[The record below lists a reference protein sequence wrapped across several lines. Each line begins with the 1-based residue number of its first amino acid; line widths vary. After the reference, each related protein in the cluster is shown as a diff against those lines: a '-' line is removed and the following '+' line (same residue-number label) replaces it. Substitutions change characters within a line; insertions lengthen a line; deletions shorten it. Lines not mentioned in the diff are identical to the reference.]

1 MKRPIIE
8 DDLAEMVQ
16 KYANQN
22 TDGNFTEAVSIL
34 VRSALL
40 ANKMMSRKAKKG

>member
-16 KYANQN
+16 KFANNN

-34 VRSALL
+34 IRSALL
-40 ANKMMSRKAKKG
+40 ASKIADNKVR

>member
-8 DDLAEMVQ
+8 DDLAVMIQ
-16 KYANQN
+16 DYANKN

>member
-8 DDLAEMVQ
+8 DELEDMVQ
-16 KYANQN
+16 QFANHN

-34 VRSALL
+34 IRSALL
-40 ANKMMSRKAKKG
+40 ANKLAEHKNGV

>member
-8 DDLAEMVQ
+8 DELEDLVQ
-16 KYANQN
+16 KFANHN

-34 VRSALL
+34 IRSALL
-40 ANKMMSRKAKKG
+40 ANKILEHKQG